1 MATAG
6 NNLHSGRV
14 ATSATDTD
22 SRLHDGWSYAPASS
36 TCVPE
41 VTLLPI
47 LTIYIN
53 LALIAGGVYVC

>member
-22 SRLHDGWSYAPASS
+22 SRLHDGLSCEPVSS
-36 TCVPE
+36 TGVPE
-41 VTLLPI
+41 VTALLI

-53 LALIAGGVYVC
+53 LAIILGSV